1 MIKSAKTRLSNLY
14 HNTGARLAVALATAA
29 AAVPAHAQTSPWDQ
43 FFDAVDM
50 SGVNTKVI
58 AAGLLIIGIA
68 VAFKG
73 PDLAKRVVRKV

>member
-1 MIKSAKTRLSNLY
+1 MIKSVKARLSNLY
-14 HNTGARLAVALATAA
+14 HNAGARAAVVLATAA
-29 AAVPAHAQTSPWDQ
+29 AAVPAHAQTSSWDQ

-50 SGVNTKVI
+50 SGVSAKVI
-58 AAGLLIIGIA
+58 AAGVLIVGIA